1 MVFAIHTHE
10 SAMSVHVSPVLNP
23 PPTSLP
29 IPCLILWLWKKI
41 SHMRSSFL
49 MNKIWLSLPVLTLLG
64 YWEELR
70 SCFGHLELF
79 LEHKGLD
86 ELQITSLISLAQI
99 LELLSGEGDLTAR
112 RDNTEKNLDMFFASL
127 ALPVWVECLRC
138 WTKVHTFKNLFL
150 SCWAILLFLPEN

>member
-1 MVFAIHTHE
+1 MSHFVTLEKNKSHE
-10 SAMSVHVSPVLNP
+10 VQVPYEQNLII
-23 PPTSLP
+23 TT
-29 IPCLILWLWKKI
+29 CL
-41 SHMRSSFL
+41 M
-49 MNKIWLSLPVLTLLG
+49 LLG

-127 ALPVWVECLRC
+127 ALPVWVEYLRC
-138 WTKVHTFKNLFL
+138 
-150 SCWAILLFLPEN
+150 